1 MTLEAASSIAA
12 DKGRRLPG
20 GVKGWR
26 QGPQSPEG
34 EKLKVQF
41 EKIIFFSVIN
51 FNVIFFKP
59 ILLIHLLPTGRG
71 CQTKKHS
78 GKLTNFEIH
87 NYL

>member
-51 FNVIFFKP
+51 FNVIFLNLSFQF
-59 ILLIHLLPTGRG
+59 IYYQQDAGV
-71 CQTKKHS
+71 
-78 GKLTNFEIH
+78 KLRNTQES
-87 NYL
+87 

>member
-12 DKGRRLPG
+12 DRGRRLPG

-51 FNVIFFKP
+51 FNVIFESYPFYSF
-59 ILLIHLLPTGRG
+59 T
-71 CQTKKHS
+71 
-78 GKLTNFEIH
+78 TNRTRVSD
-87 NYL
+87 